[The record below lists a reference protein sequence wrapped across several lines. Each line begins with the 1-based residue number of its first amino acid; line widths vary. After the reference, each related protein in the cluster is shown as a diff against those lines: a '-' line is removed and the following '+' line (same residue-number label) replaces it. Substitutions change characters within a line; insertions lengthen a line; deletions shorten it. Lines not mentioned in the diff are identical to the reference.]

1 MIYRIEKKDHNKKA
15 LTAIFAAHPEIRF
28 VSLVALD
35 IYGNDTDEKIPVSE
49 MMGSYS
55 SFMKYGVQTDGSSV
69 LLPKIADISNARVDL
84 IPDSDAVWFID
95 YNNANIDKETGLPT
109 ATLRIPSYLVH
120 NGEHMIGSRAI
131 LRDSLAAFKAGVIK
145 AIKDNPYVLEYLS
158 FNSADDIKEILLTS
172 ATEMEFY
179 VMTPHE
185 LADKERLHASQQ
197 MKEQYWKRTI
207 GPVRTAL
214 EKTLIR
220 LEKAG
225 LDVEMGHKE
234 VGGVKPQLETSGLSH
249 IMEQLEIDWKYDEP
263 MQAADN
269 DYEVRNL
276 IRDTFRNNGLDVTFM
291 AKPVEGVAGSG
302 KHTHFGVAAKLK
314 DGRVVNLFTA
324 LDPAKDYMS
333 PIGYGALMGLLR
345 NYEIVS
351 PFVSATTDA
360 FNRLKPGYEAPV
372 CTVTSLGR
380 GVDEPSRNRTVL
392 AGLIRDINNPM
403 ATRFELRSPNP
414 ESNTYLVLAAGY
426 MAILDGINKALAAK
440 KTPAEL
446 EKSVSKKYGETDF
459 YLEKNRVYR
468 VENDIFADYSAKE
481 REKLFGKS
489 PATVWEALSL
499 FDENPEK
506 TNLLFDSGVMRPVDL
521 DSFKTA
527 ALRLWVTELSE
538 RLIPKMRETCHT
550 MGAMHHKD
558 AGATDLD
565 EKRWAAIDKARREI
579 AQDFS
584 RKKSLLTK
592 LSDALDAGKYGEAS
606 KLSLEAFKKMSQ
618 LEAAYAQY
626 QKNLF
631 MW

>member
-1 MIYRIEKKDHNKKA
+1 MIYRIDKKDHGKKA
-15 LTAIFAAHPEIRF
+15 LEKILGEHREIKF

-35 IYGNDTDEKIPVSE
+35 IYGNDTDEKIPAGELLNNYTSL
-49 MMGSYS
+49 
-55 SFMKYGVQTDGSSV
+55 MKYGVQTDGSSV

-84 IPDSDAVWFID
+84 IPDSDATWFID
-95 YNNANIDKETGLPT
+95 YNNNNIDPETGLPV
-109 ATLRIPSYLVH
+109 ATIRIPSYLVH
-120 NGEHMIGSRAI
+120 NGGRRIGSRAI
-131 LRDSLAAFKAGVIK
+131 LEESLKIFKAELPRLIK
-145 AIKDNPYVLEYLS
+145 ENPYVLKYLPIEK
-158 FNSADDIKEILLTS
+158 AGDIKDIVLTS

-197 MKEQYWKRTI
+197 MKEQYWKRTL

-214 EKTLIR
+214 ERTLVR
-220 LEKAG
+220 LENAG

-234 VGGVKPQLETSGLSH
+234 VGGVNPQLDAGGLTH

-302 KHTHFGVAAKLK
+302 KHTHFGVAARLK
-314 DGRVVNLFTA
+314 DGRKVNLFTA
-324 LDPAKDYMS
+324 LDPMSDYMS
-333 PIGYGALMGLLR
+333 PIGYGALMGLLK

-351 PFVSATTDA
+351 PFVSSTTDA

-380 GVDEPSRNRTVL
+380 SVTDPSRNRTVL

-426 MAILDGINKALAAK
+426 TAILDGIRAALVNH
-440 KTPAEL
+440 KTPKEL
-446 EKSVSKKYGETDF
+446 EKGLSKKAGESDF

-481 REKLFGKS
+481 REKLFGAS
-489 PATVWEALSL
+489 PATVWEAQRL
-499 FDENPEK
+499 FAENPEK
-506 TNLLFDSGVMRPVDL
+506 TALLFESGVMREIDL
-521 DSFKTA
+521 ESFKEA
-527 ALRLWVTELSE
+527 ALGRWASELSE
-538 RLIPKMRETCHT
+538 RLVPKMRESCRNMEQLHD
-550 MGAMHHKD
+550 KEL
-558 AGATDLD
+558 GATDLD
-565 EKRWAAIDKARREI
+565 EKRWKEIDKARRAM
-579 AQDFS
+579 AQDS
-584 RKKSLLTK
+584 VRKKSLLTK
-592 LSDALDAGKYGEAS
+592 LSDALKDKDFDTAS
-606 KLSLEAFKKMSQ
+606 RLQ
-618 LEAAYAQY
+618 LEALAEMNRLENMYTEY
-626 QKNLF
+626 RHNIIF
-631 MW
+631 S